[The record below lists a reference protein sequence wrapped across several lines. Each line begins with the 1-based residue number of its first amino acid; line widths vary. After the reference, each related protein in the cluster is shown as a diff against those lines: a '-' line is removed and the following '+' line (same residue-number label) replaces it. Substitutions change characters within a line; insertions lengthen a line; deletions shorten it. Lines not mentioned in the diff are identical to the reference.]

1 MFFSQDLLL
10 FYVGKISKNFIDKF
24 SVIWLNYTNSF
35 AKTLTEN
42 LFMQGCFREP
52 ADGVNRCMQHR

>member
-1 MFFSQDLLL
+1 M
-10 FYVGKISKNFIDKF
+10 GKISKNFIDKF

-35 AKTLTEN
+35 AKTLKEN

-52 ADGVNRCMQHR
+52 VDGVNR